1 MDKKIVYVENHYKHN
16 CNYNN
21 DFIFYLK
28 KMCINLSIVHTV
40 DKKHIEQINDI
51 NPDIII
57 IGFGITDSGNNK
69 PAINL
74 TNVMCKNIYVIL
86 NKEYAGLKTKLNWI
100 KSIKPKRVFSVHH
113 EVDVYE
119 KQLQIPF
126 TRIMWSAKEDVF
138 KKTSDT
144 YKHDL
149 FFSGVIRAEQTDNMR
164 NKIYDKLDELKDYNC
179 LIRAAFFKNNQLVGK
194 LYTFNLH
201 QYANQINN
209 SKIALTTTGP
219 ADLVGT
225 RYFEI
230 MATNKSLI
238 MCNRMPEKVYEDIL
252 IDGFN
257 CVMFDNENEF
267 IDKCKYYLS
276 HEEERIKIVHQA
288 YDHFLKTQMW
298 KHKIEHFLKYI
309 E

>member
-1 MDKKIVYVENHYKHN
+1 MDTKIVYIESDYKHN

-21 DFIFYLK
+21 DFILYLRK
-28 KMCINLSIVHTV
+28 VCSNLHIVHTV
-40 DKKHIEQINDI
+40 DKNYVDKINTI
-51 NPDIII
+51 TPDCIIV
-57 IGFGITDSGNNK
+57 GFGIMDCGNNK
-69 PAINL
+69 PRINL
-74 TNVMCKNIYVIL
+74 TNIKCSNIYVIL
-86 NKEYAGLKTKLNWI
+86 NKEYTGLKNKLNWI
-100 KSIKPKRVFSVHH
+100 KTIKPKRVFSVHH

-119 KQLQIPF
+119 KQLQLPF
-126 TRIMWSAKEDVF
+126 TRIMWSAREDVF
-138 KKTSDT
+138 KKTSDI

-164 NKIYDKLDELKDYNC
+164 NKIYDKLNELKDYNC
-179 LIRAAFFKNNQLVGK
+179 LIRAAFFKNNNLVGK
-194 LYTFNLH
+194 LYTFNLN

-230 MATNKSLI
+230 MATNKALI
-238 MCNRMPEKVYEDIL
+238 MCNRVSDKIYEDIV
-252 IDGFN
+252 IDGVT
-257 CVMFDNENEF
+257 CVMFDDENEF
-267 IDKCKYYLS
+267 IVKCKYYLT
-276 HEEERIKIVHQA
+276 HEEERIKIVNQA
-288 YDHFLKTQMW
+288 YDHFVKTQMW